1 MEDDGIDVLSKIIEE
16 NGSCNWATPEDCSR
30 CPLSKL
36 KLRTDK
42 VFYSCIEAVGAQ
54 NSTEEEADKLYL
66 KAAESL
72 LADLELEKVL
82 KDDTR

>member
-1 MEDDGIDVLSKIIEE
+1 MEDDGIDVLERIIKEE
-16 NGSCNWATPEDCSR
+16 GSCNWAKPKDCSR
-30 CPLSKL
+30 CPISKSR
-36 KLRTDK
+36 LRTDR

-66 KAAESL
+66 KAAQNL

-82 KDDTR
+82 KDDI